1 MGKNSSNVS
10 KSQPNFERAKA
21 ASNDSNDAFKTK
33 EIEILLNN
41 IQQVID
47 SMKME
52 VKSNPMFP
60 MTLFNALFNTLGS
73 LTETL
78 NPTRSHTCYC
88 LGGTDVGKSS
98 LINSIARSDECKI
111 GENDLPCTDGFKI
124 VHVEDVNATFV
135 DSIGFG
141 AQLDDSVLVTRT
153 QKQMENIERPDAVI
167 IVVTKNNLRTTV
179 SLDSIMKNVNSVLKY
194 QKQKRHGTSIPVICV
209 LSKIDEY
216 FKGQAPNSEG
226 DVKQLEEYTERAL
239 KSVNKYLIDPAV
251 QCIPV
256 STRYNYGVD
265 QLRLSI
271 NAQSPLNAQIIDKNL
286 DFISRSRLS
295 IANKIIAAFSTA
307 SAAASFLPLID
318 IVIVTFLQEWMYRML
333 ACFSIDPNRTPNT
346 FKAVHRIQQTASI
359 AIRAGALFIGGA
371 LQLSLVGY
379 FIGTSICVVTAAT
392 STAALGWASYFYFVD

>member
-1 MGKNSSNVS
+1 MGKNSSKFS

-21 ASNDSNDAFKTK
+21 ASNDSNDASKTK

-179 SLDSIMKNVNSVLKY
+179 SLDSIMKNVNSVLN
-194 QKQKRHGTSIPVICV
+194 
-209 LSKIDEY
+209 KIDEY

-256 STRYNYGVD
+256 STRCNYGVD

-318 IVIVTFLQEWMYRML
+318 IVILTFLQEWMYRML

>member
-1 MGKNSSNVS
+1 MGNNSSKVS

-21 ASNDSNDAFKTK
+21 ASNDSNDASKTK

-52 VKSNPMFP
+52 VKPNPLFP
-60 MTLFNALFNTLGS
+60 KTFFNPLFNALSS

-78 NPTRSHTCYC
+78 NPTRPHTCYC
-88 LGGTDVGKSS
+88 VGGTDVGKSS
-98 LINSIARSDECKI
+98 LINSIAGKEVCAV
-111 GENDLPCTDGFKI
+111 GENDRPCTDTFK
-124 VHVEDVNATFV
+124 VVPVEDVNATFV

-141 AQLDDSVLVTRT
+141 AQLNDSILVTQT
-153 QKQMENIERPDAVI
+153 QKQMQNIERPDAVI
-167 IVVTKNNLRTTV
+167 IVVTKNNLRTVV

-194 QKQKRHGTSIPVICV
+194 LKQMRHGTSIPVICV

-216 FKGQAPNSEG
+216 FQGKVPNCED

-239 KSVNKYLIDPAV
+239 TLVNKYLIDPAV

-271 NAQSPLNAQIIDKNL
+271 NAQSPLNAQIVDKNL
-286 DFISRSRLS
+286 DSISRCRVS

-307 SAAASFLPLID
+307 SAAASFLPLAD
-318 IVIVTFLQEWMYRML
+318 IVIVTILQEWMYRML
-333 ACFSIDPNRTPNT
+333 ACFSIDPNRTANA
-346 FKAVHRIQQTASI
+346 FKAVHRIQQTANL
-359 AIRAGALFIGGA
+359 AIRVGALFIGGV
-371 LQLSLVGY
+371 LQLSIVGY
-379 FIGTSICVVTAAT
+379 FIGAGICVATAAT